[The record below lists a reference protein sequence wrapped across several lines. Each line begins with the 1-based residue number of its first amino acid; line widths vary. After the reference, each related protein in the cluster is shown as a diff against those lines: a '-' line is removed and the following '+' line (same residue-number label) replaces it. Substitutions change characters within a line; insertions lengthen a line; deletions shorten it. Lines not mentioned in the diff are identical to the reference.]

1 MSRLVVLVPLLVAAC
16 AGGQWVREG
25 ATDEQLS
32 ADLSTCRSLAQV
44 QTDRDRQIDADIR
57 AARSTTFPD
66 RVNLR
71 DQVRSAGVE
80 QRFGEVLETCMR
92 RRGYHRKGS
101 RE

>member
-1 MSRLVVLVPLLVAAC
+1 MSRFVVLVPLLVAAC

-25 ATDEQLS
+25 ATEEELR
-32 ADLSTCRSLAQV
+32 ADLDMCRSVAQV
-44 QTDRDRQIDADIR
+44 QTDRDRQIDEDIR

-66 RVNLR
+66 TVRLR
-71 DQVRSAGVE
+71 DQVRSIGVE
-80 QRFGEVLETCMR
+80 QRFDEVLETCMR